1 MSSNQMPQIVILPES
16 AEAEKRWA
24 LALDLAEA
32 FGSDRSWAL
41 IGGLMV
47 QLFAFEFQADARPTV
62 DIDFLGDARRDPR
75 MTKRAAEIV
84 IERGGEMA
92 MPPRTD
98 PSLGYKFEIEGETVE
113 ILGPEG
119 LKNPPPTVDGMVT
132 FEAEGGR
139 QALGRAEVV
148 MVTMAGRSPTPMRR
162 PRLLG
167 AILIKARV
175 LAKKRPEKFES
186 DRLDLIRLLSCVE
199 DPRTLADE
207 EKLSKKERGWLTR
220 VEELLAFDD
229 AELTRQLDPES
240 LARARLSFRLLAA
253 NASA

>member
-1 MSSNQMPQIVILPES
+1 MAQDNTPQISVVPES
-16 AEAEKRWA
+16 REEQKLWN
-24 LALDLAEA
+24 LALDLADA
-32 FGSDRSWAL
+32 FGSDRSWVL
-41 IGGLMV
+41 VGGLMV
-47 QLFAFEFQADARPTV
+47 QLFTFEFLVDARPTG

-84 IERGGEMA
+84 IEQGGEMA

-98 PSLGYKFEIEGETVE
+98 PSLGYKFEIAGETVE

-132 FEAEGGR
+132 FEADGGR

-148 MVTMAGRSPTPMRR
+148 MVTLPGRSPTPMRR

-175 LAKKRPEKFES
+175 LAKQRPEKFES

-199 DPRTLADE
+199 DPRTLAAED
-207 EKLSKKERGWLTR
+207 KITKKERGWLTR
-220 VEELLAFDD
+220 VEDHLDFDD
-229 AELTRQLDPES
+229 ADLTRQLGPEP
-240 LARARLSFRLLAA
+240 LARARLAFRLLQRD
-253 NASA
+253 